1 MSNPRFL
8 ANNKK
13 CNSSATKAQ
22 RHKEG
27 VWVINLYQKSV
38 MSVDSCQLSV
48 AKDEK
53 GGQFNWR

>member
-8 ANNKK
+8 ANKKK
-13 CNSSATKAQ
+13 CNSSATEAQ

-27 VWVINLYQKSV
+27 VWVINLNQKSV
-38 MSVDSCQLSV
+38 MPVASCQLSV

-53 GGQFNWR
+53 GG